1 MFYLSR
7 YHVVVQS
14 SEVNCGCRFPH
25 TCFHPNRRP
34 VMNALY
40 SRPVGLLHAKELGQE
55 PGRNMTSK
63 SVEKREVEV
72 DAMGGS
78 LISRWTR
85 IAGVVAFY
93 WLEHN

>member
-1 MFYLSR
+1 
-7 YHVVVQS
+7 
-14 SEVNCGCRFPH
+14 
-25 TCFHPNRRP
+25 
-34 VMNALY
+34 MNALY

-93 WLEHN
+93 WLEHNWNCSVNNIVGATGQILTGELVCS